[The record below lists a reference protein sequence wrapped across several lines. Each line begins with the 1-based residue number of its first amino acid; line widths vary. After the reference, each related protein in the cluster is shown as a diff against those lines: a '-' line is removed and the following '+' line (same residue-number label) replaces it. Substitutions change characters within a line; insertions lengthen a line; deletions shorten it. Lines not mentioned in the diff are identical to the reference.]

1 MKKQSGVKT
10 KSLYKRGLKNGRGK
24 LKCVLIIL
32 LAVLP
37 LVVFGYLHTIYT
49 FAVTGALVFSL
60 IASLV
65 TCVYVLSTNKN
76 GQSKAVWII
85 FLLVCFTFGYI
96 IFWLSDER
104 IFFKKNKKRYKAV
117 YLQSQE
123 SLTQNKREFS
133 SVAVKHNAD
142 FLFSTGKFVAYNSTA
157 CKYFPSGETFF
168 NDLIEK
174 IESAEKFIFLE
185 FFIICLA

>member
-104 IFFKKNKKRYKAV
+104 IFFKKNKLIIL
-117 YLQSQE
+117 YLFVKIFSQIIIIKE
-123 SLTQNKREFS
+123 QFTRTIFTYIIITLT
-133 SVAVKHNAD
+133 
-142 FLFSTGKFVAYNSTA
+142 
-157 CKYFPSGETFF
+157 C
-168 NDLIEK
+168 
-174 IESAEKFIFLE
+174 
-185 FFIICLA
+185 